1 MAKAFTPEQREE
13 LNKQIVELVRLNGRG
28 TVRQLADE
36 TGISRC
42 AVSRL
47 SRELAASGDLYISG
61 SGIFLSAQARK
72 DWQNARKKL
81 SRVKPKTSVVV
92 DPDLIWSLPD
102 GEIRRYDRRLNMI
115 CHDCRKSEVMQ
126 RVLAFIREIYRRWR
140 SEYRHHDND
149 RYGPKYRSGTS
160 RLVLHHVQ
168 CGEVGG
174 LCFSKAVGKAP
185 QTGKTPESVRGV
197 L

>member
-1 MAKAFTPEQREE
+1 MAKSFTPEQRKE

-72 DWQNARKKL
+72 DWQNARKKTI
-81 SRVKPKTSVVV
+81 K
-92 DPDLIWSLPD
+92 
-102 GEIRRYDRRLNMI
+102 
-115 CHDCRKSEVMQ
+115 
-126 RVLAFIREIYRRWR
+126 
-140 SEYRHHDND
+140 
-149 RYGPKYRSGTS
+149 
-160 RLVLHHVQ
+160 
-168 CGEVGG
+168 
-174 LCFSKAVGKAP
+174 SKAEEIGS
-185 QTGKTPESVRGV
+185 G
-197 L
+197 

>member
-115 CHDCRKSEVMQ
+115 CHDCRKVKLCSVCW
-126 RVLAFIREIYRRWR
+126 LFIREIFRRWR

-149 RYGPKYRSGTS
+149 RYAPKFRSGTS
-160 RLVLHHVQ
+160 RLALHHVPYMAMA
-168 CGEVGG
+168 GFHFPETVE
-174 LCFSKAVGKAP
+174 KTA
-185 QTGKTPESVRGV
+185 QTGTTPEGIRSV